1 MNLILAVNAG
11 SSSLKFKLINMPEE
25 VTLAE
30 GNIERIGNED
40 AIVNFKTPNEKVKK
54 IMPVKNH
61 EEAVELLEQH
71 LISFG
76 VLSSLQEIKGVG
88 HRVVHGGEKFN
99 DSAIIDE
106 EVIKEIDS
114 LCDLAPLHN
123 PHNLRAIQIF
133 RKKLPNV
140 PMVAV
145 FDTAFHQ
152 TMPKEAYL
160 YGVPYEWYEK
170 YGVRKYGFHGT
181 SHKYVSGRVSELLGN
196 PEANVIVCHLGNG
209 ASICAVQG
217 GKSVD
222 TSMGFTPLAGLLMGT
237 RSGDIDPAIIPFIMQ
252 KTGKTIQEVEN
263 DLNKKSG
270 FLGVSGISNDSRDI
284 EDGIERGD
292 ERCILAQDIFIRKIV
307 NYIASYH
314 VVLGGADAIAFTGG
328 IGENSPL
335 SRMQIAER
343 LKALGVE
350 LDLELN
356 DCRGKERLISTP
368 NSKIKCFIIPTN
380 EEVMIARDVMRLVNR

>member
-1 MNLILAVNAG
+1 
-11 SSSLKFKLINMPEE
+11 MPEE

>member
-30 GNIERIGNED
+30 GNIERIGHDD

-54 IMPVKNH
+54 IIPVKNH

-71 LISFG
+71 LIDFG
-76 VLSSLQEIKGVG
+76 VLSSLDEIKGVG
-88 HRVVHGGEKFN
+88 HRVVHGGEKFK
-99 DSAIIDE
+99 DSALIDDD
-106 EVIKEIDS
+106 VINEIANLS
-114 LCDLAPLHN
+114 DLAPLHN

-181 SHKYVSGRVSELLGN
+181 SHKYVSGRVCELLGN
-196 PEANVIVCHLGNG
+196 PNANVIVCHLGNG
-209 ASICAVQG
+209 ASVCAVQA

-237 RSGDIDPAIIPFIMQ
+237 RSGDIDPAIIPYIMQ

-270 FLGVSGISNDSRDI
+270 FLGVSGISNDSREI
-284 EDGIERGD
+284 EDGIARGD

-307 NYIASYH
+307 NYIATYH

-328 IGENSPL
+328 IGENSSL

-350 LDLELN
+350 LDPELN

-380 EEVMIARDVMRLVNR
+380 EEVMIARDVMRLINR

>member
-1 MNLILAVNAG
+1 LNLILAVNAG